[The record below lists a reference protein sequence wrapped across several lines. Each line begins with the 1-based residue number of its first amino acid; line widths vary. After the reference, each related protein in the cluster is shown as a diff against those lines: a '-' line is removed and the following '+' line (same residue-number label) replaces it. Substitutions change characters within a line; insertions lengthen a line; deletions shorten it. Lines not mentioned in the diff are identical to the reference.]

1 MIGLTKIT
9 KDGIFMNRKSKIYFF
24 IGIGNLVAFLVWTLL
39 LGVVDVCPIGPGGSQ
54 VGFAALNGFF
64 HELTGANF
72 TLYVITDWLGLVP
85 IFVALCFAIVG
96 LVQWI
101 KRKSIL
107 KVDYDILALG
117 VFYTFVIGVY
127 VLFEF
132 VVINRRPVLIDG
144 YLEASY
150 PSSTT
155 VLVMCVM
162 ITALI
167 QVNARVSGKIKRRIL
182 QATLIAFISFMVIGR
197 LISGVHWLSDIVG
210 GVLVSVGLV
219 CLYKFSLYMRS

>member
-1 MIGLTKIT
+1 
-9 KDGIFMNRKSKIYFF
+9 MNKKSKIYFF
-24 IGIGNLVAFLVWTLL
+24 IGIVNLATFLVWTLL
-39 LGVVDVCPIGPGGSQ
+39 LGAVDVEPIGPNGSQ
-54 VGFAALNGFF
+54 VGFATMNGFF
-64 HELTGANF
+64 HRLTGANM

-85 IFVALCFAIVG
+85 IFVALCFAVVG

-101 KRKSIL
+101 KRKNIL

-117 VFYTFVIGVY
+117 VFYTVVVGVY

-132 VVINRRPVLIDG
+132 VVINRRPVLIEG
-144 YLEASY
+144 YLEVSY

-162 ITALI
+162 MTALS
-167 QVNARVSGKIKRRIL
+167 QVNKRVSKKITRRVL
-182 QATLIAFISFMVIGR
+182 QGALIAFIAFMVVGR

-210 GVLVSVGLV
+210 GALVSIGLV
-219 CLYKFSLYMRS
+219 SLYKFSLSLN